1 MAVIRLAMKEAIV
14 WAKITSLSHN
24 TLPQRTLR
32 PLEEKRGPNRH
43 PLMLQLALRG
53 QGTRMGRSEGCTTTA
68 LVSPQ
73 KAVFSLKTCCELPG
87 ERGRTIKHLWICL
100 CTQSIGCWH
109 PLMLKKGST
118 LLINTTY
125 GLESLKYLQAFF
137 QQANKQQR
145 GCHLPFF
152 WIPQY

>member
-1 MAVIRLAMKEAIV
+1 MAVIRLATKESIV

-24 TLPQRTLR
+24 TLPQRTPR

-43 PLMLQLALRG
+43 PLMFQLALRG
-53 QGTRMGRSEGCTTTA
+53 QGTRMGRSKGCATTG

-73 KAVFSLKTCCELPG
+73 KAVFSLKTCSKLPG
-87 ERGRTIKHLWICL
+87 ERGRTIKHVWICL

-109 PLMLKKGST
+109 PLMFKKGST

-125 GLESLKYLQAFF
+125 GLESLKYLQPFF
-137 QQANKQQR
+137 QQVNKQQQ
-145 GCHLPFF
+145 GCHLLFF